1 MKSFRNPFAS
11 RNKNNNNN
19 TMQNEQNRTD
29 IENQSEEELKLQ
41 SEVEASEQKPME
53 ENPVERLTAELAEQ
67 KDQHMRLYAEFDNF
81 RKRSMKERADY
92 LKSAG
97 SDVIISLL
105 PIIDDFERALKA
117 SAHIDEKEPMKEGM
131 TLVYHKLKLSLE
143 QKGLKAMNTIG
154 TDFDVDVHE
163 AITNIPAGDDMKGK
177 VVDELEK
184 GYWFN
189 DKVIRHAKVVVGS

>member
-1 MKSFRNPFAS
+1 M
-11 RNKNNNNN
+11 
-19 TMQNEQNRTD
+19 
-29 IENQSEEELKLQ
+29 L
-41 SEVEASEQKPME
+41 
-53 ENPVERLTAELAEQ
+53 
-67 KDQHMRLYAEFDNF
+67 
-81 RKRSMKERADY
+81 
-92 LKSAG
+92 
-97 SDVIISLL
+97 
-105 PIIDDFERALKA
+105 
-117 SAHIDEKEPMKEGM
+117 
-131 TLVYHKLKLSLE
+131 YHKLKLSLE

>member
-1 MKSFRNPFAS
+1 
-11 RNKNNNNN
+11 
-19 TMQNEQNRTD
+19 MQNEQNRTD